1 MPSPVS
7 TRIHGLTYMTTTRE
21 NPSGRTPGL
30 FIYDSSDLKSFEY
43 LTCDLVEEVL
53 VLERLGKV
61 GKPN

>member
-7 TRIHGLTYMTTTRE
+7 TRIHGLTYMTTTQE

-30 FIYDSSDLKSFEY
+30 FIYDSSKLKSFKY

-53 VLERLGKV
+53 FDERLGKV
-61 GKPN
+61 GKFN